1 MEDDRVNFDNN
12 DYFEKDPI
20 LYNIIK
26 EDLVDRESS
35 EQVSDDQDSGKI
47 LPEIEKKDERTS
59 QEHSASMIL
68 KMKNEYHN
76 LTQ

>member
-59 QEHSASMIL
+59 QEHSASMKL
-68 KMKNEYHN
+68 ERTNKYH
-76 LTQ
+76 T